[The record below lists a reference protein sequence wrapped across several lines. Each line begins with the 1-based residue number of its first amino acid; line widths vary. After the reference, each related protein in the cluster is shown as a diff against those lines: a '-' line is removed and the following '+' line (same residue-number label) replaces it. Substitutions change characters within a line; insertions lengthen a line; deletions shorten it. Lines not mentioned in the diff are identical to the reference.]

1 MTNRTFPT
9 VKNQNLANVSC
20 AMKDMSCM
28 MVDVLRLKINMM
40 MMMMI
45 MMEEIMD
52 IIRMFRTVTD
62 MIDLEN
68 VRSAI
73 EDISYGKV
81 TVI

>member
-1 MTNRTFPT
+1 
-9 VKNQNLANVSC
+9 
-20 AMKDMSCM
+20 M